1 MKAQDRATALFD
13 ETFQAS
19 PEGVWSAPGRVNLIG
34 EHTDYNDG
42 FVLPIAL
49 ESRTAVA
56 AGVRLDHR
64 IVAHSESE
72 ATVAEA
78 NLGDLDAA
86 AMSGWAGYVL
96 GLVWALKKNGIDVA
110 SLPGL
115 SLAIA
120 SDVPTGAGLSSS
132 AALECAVAMALN
144 DVWNL
149 GWDKQALA
157 ALGQQAENEVVGANT
172 GIMDQSVSMFGAEGH
187 AVFLDCRSKDHDLI
201 PFRPDTEGLALVVMD
216 TGIRHSHATNAY
228 GVRRRSCEQ
237 AATALGVSALRDATV
252 SQLGES
258 EELLGEETFR
268 RARHIVTENGRVQAA
283 VQALE
288 TGNLGA
294 FGSLLTESHAS
305 MRDDYEI
312 SIDRLDRAVEVALSV
327 GALGARMTGG
337 GFGGSAIALLPGH
350 LMDVLADELVK
361 DFTSRRWNPPIPS
374 VVFAGDG
381 ATRDR

>member
-1 MKAQDRATALFD
+1 MKAHDRATALYRD
-13 ETFQAS
+13 TFQHS

-56 AGVRLDHR
+56 VGLRPDRR

-72 ATVAEA
+72 GVVAEA
-78 NLGDLDAA
+78 ALGDLDAA
-86 AMSGWAGYVL
+86 VMSGWAGYVL
-96 GLVWALKKNGIDVA
+96 GLVWALEKHGIDVA
-110 SLPGL
+110 SMPGL
-115 SLAIA
+115 SLAVA

-149 GWDKQALA
+149 GWNKQALA

-201 PFRPDTEGLALVVMD
+201 PFRPETEGLALVVMD

-228 GVRRRSCEQ
+228 GVRRASCEQ
-237 AATALGVSALRDATV
+237 AAEALGVSALRDVTL
-252 SQLGES
+252 SQLEES
-258 EELLGEETFR
+258 EGLLGEETFR
-268 RARHIVTENGRVQAA
+268 RARHIVTENLRVQGA

-288 TGNLGA
+288 TGNLLS

-327 GALGARMTGG
+327 GAWGARMTGG
-337 GFGGSAIALLPGH
+337 GFGGSAIALLPVD
-350 LMDVLADELVK
+350 LIAVLADELAK
-361 DFTSRRWNPPIPS
+361 DFTPRSWNAPIPS
-374 VVFAGDG
+374 LVVAGDG
-381 ATRDR
+381 ATRDG